1 MSFYELLVCE
11 YCFICDTNNFK
22 FFYSH
27 RFWSGANSDTKTGE
41 LSSIPQKK
49 VDEYADL
56 NVTHFS
62 LKYPIG
68 WNVYYSSPS
77 REFESY
83 TIEHPVNGSIEIS
96 ITPFDVSA
104 AQTSGLSEKS
114 IQENNY
120 SDLPQIFPW
129 VSTLFNPVLRM
140 EYHLNLKKFHMI
152 NMQWMD
158 TEWDLLNST

>member
-1 MSFYELLVCE
+1 MNSSFVNIALYVTLIISS
-11 YCFICDTNNFK
+11 FSIHIGFGQ
-22 FFYSH
+22 
-27 RFWSGANSDTKTGE
+27 GANSDTKTGE

-129 VSTLFNPVLRM
+129 V
-140 EYHLNLKKFHMI
+140 I
-152 NMQWMD
+152 D
-158 TEWDLLNST
+158 TIQSGFENGVPSEPEEISYDKYAVDGH

>member
-1 MSFYELLVCE
+1 MNSSFVNIALYVTLIISS
-11 YCFICDTNNFK
+11 FSIHIGFGQ
-22 FFYSH
+22 
-27 RFWSGANSDTKTGE
+27 GANSDTETRE

-49 VDEYADL
+49 VDGYADL

-114 IQENNY
+114 IQENND

-129 VSTLFNPVLRM
+129 V
-140 EYHLNLKKFHMI
+140 I
-152 NMQWMD
+152 D
-158 TEWDLLNST
+158 TIQSGFENGVPSEPEEISYDKYAVDGH

>member
-1 MSFYELLVCE
+1 M
-11 YCFICDTNNFK
+11 
-22 FFYSH
+22 
-27 RFWSGANSDTKTGE
+27 
-41 LSSIPQKK
+41 
-49 VDEYADL
+49 DEYADL